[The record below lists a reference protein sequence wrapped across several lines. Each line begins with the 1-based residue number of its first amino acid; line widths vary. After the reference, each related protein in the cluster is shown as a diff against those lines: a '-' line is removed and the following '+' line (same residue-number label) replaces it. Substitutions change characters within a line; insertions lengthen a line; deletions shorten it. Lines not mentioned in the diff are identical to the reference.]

1 MQEQNMHNFF
11 KKNCGSDLIIWQLLR
26 IIYV

>member
-11 KKNCGSDLIIWQLLR
+11 KKKCRSDLIIWALLR